1 MAKKN
6 TIWQNI
12 LFIFFAILTTFSFTL
27 NIYNLD
33 KLIKNISF
41 TSTSTSIESNLAM
54 YGPFKVGSLALLIL
68 VIFFYL
74 LYKRYYNKNKKN
86 SFIFI
91 ILAALFSLFMLFGY
105 SYSVTN
111 SWDLIFGSIPLFIL
125 SIFIFIGYYVFF
137 KVVIN
142 LIYDFLAKIKLEEKT
157 AKNKILNYLFNDH
170 PFRSTFIILFICWLP
185 YIIAFYPGILSPDP
199 SNQIKQFFNL
209 DTQYREYVVMI
220 DENVPITNHHPVLHT
235 VILGTLTYLG
245 RALGSANAGIFM
257 YSIMQII
264 LLLSLL
270 SYTIYYMKKLNT
282 PYLIRIISLIIYAF
296 VPIYPLYAMST
307 LKDVIFAILVI
318 FYIMKLYECI
328 KYAGSDYYNKKNI
341 FILIIL
347 MLLIT
352 LFRNNGIYLILM
364 SFPFLLIIDHKN
376 IKKIIFTLLIPVLG
390 YYSFTN
396 VLLPYLKVTPGSI
409 REVLSIPFQQ
419 TARYVKEYPE
429 EVSEEE
435 KKIIDKILT
444 YDTLAERYK
453 PEISDP
459 VKNAYNKY
467 ATKDDLKAYFK
478 VWFIDFFKHPNVYL
492 EATINNTYGYFYPD
506 QKKWYVYFNYDKRLK
521 ETGEIDYHY
530 NKLKD
535 LRKGLS
541 SYASVFPYIPG
552 IGSLVSI
559 GFCTW
564 LCMMMFAFLIKA
576 QKYKYLIYFTPVISL
591 ILVCIASPVN
601 TYFRYTL
608 GYTFAIPILISLTL
622 NVINESKKEG
632 KKK

>member
-6 TIWQNI
+6 TVWQNI
-12 LFIFFAILTTFSFTL
+12 LLIIFAILTTISFTL

-33 KLIKNISF
+33 KLVKNISF
-41 TSTSTSIESNLAM
+41 TSTSASIESNLAM
-54 YGPFKVGSLALLIL
+54 YGPFKVGSLMLLIL
-68 VIFFYL
+68 VVFFYL

-91 ILAALFSLFMLFGY
+91 ILAALFSLFMIFGY

-125 SIFIFIGYYVFF
+125 SIFIFIGYFIFF

-142 LIYDFLAKIKLEEKT
+142 LIYDFLIKVKLEEKVSQ
-157 AKNKILNYLFNDH
+157 NKILNYLFNEH
-170 PFRSTFIILFICWLP
+170 PFRSTFIILLICWLP

-235 VILGTLTYLG
+235 VILGGLTYLF
-245 RALGSANAGIFM
+245 LGSANVGIFI
-257 YSIMQII
+257 YSLIQTG
-264 LLLSLL
+264 LLLTLL
-270 SYTIYYMKKLNT
+270 SYTMLYMKKLNT
-282 PYLIRIISLIIYAF
+282 PYIIRIISLIIYAF

-318 FYIMKLYECI
+318 FYIIKLYECL

-364 SFPFLLIIDHKN
+364 SFPFLLFIDHKN
-376 IKKIIFTLLIPVLG
+376 IKKIIFTLLIPVIC

-396 VLLPYLKVTPGSI
+396 ILLPYLKVTPGSI

-419 TARYVKEYPE
+419 TARYVKEYPDD
-429 EVSEEE
+429 VSEDER
-435 KKIIDKILT
+435 KAIDTILT

-459 VKNAYNKY
+459 VKNAFNKY
-467 ATKDDLKAYFK
+467 ATKEDLKAYFK
-478 VWFIDFFKHPNVYL
+478 VWITEFFKHPNVYL

-530 NKLKD
+530 NNLKG

-541 SYASVFPYIPG
+541 SYASAFPYIPG

-564 LCMMMFAFLIKA
+564 ICMGLFAFVIALK
-576 QKYKYLIYFTPVISL
+576 KYKYLIYFTPVISI

-608 GYTFAIPILISLTL
+608 GYTFAIPLLISLTL

-632 KKK
+632 